1 MPIRLLVV
9 DDHTLFRR
17 GLTALLARDERV
29 TVVAEAADAGEALRH
44 VAQHQPDVVLL
55 DNHLPGVHGI
65 DALPQLLAAQPAPKV
80 LMLTVSEDANDLAR
94 ALSAGASGYLLKT
107 AEGNELVDA
116 IERVHRGESAVSP
129 EMTGKL
135 VAAYRQA
142 LASATES
149 PAAGGNRAPPVAS
162 SPSGRSEPAHAP
174 APQAASA
181 PSPGPLSRLS
191 PRERDILREIARGA
205 SNKEIARKLD
215 IAETTVKIHVQ
226 HILRKLNLTSRVQ
239 AAVMASSDLDQA

>member
-17 GLTALLARDERV
+17 GLMALLARDERV

-44 VAQHQPDVVLL
+44 AAQHQPDVVLL

-65 DALPQLLAAQPAPKV
+65 DALPQLLALQPAPKV
-80 LMLTVSEDANDLAR
+80 LMLTVSEDADDLAR
-94 ALSAGASGYLLKT
+94 ALSHGASGYLLKT
-107 AEGNELVDA
+107 VEGQDLIDA
-116 IERVHRGESAVSP
+116 IEAVHRGESAVSP
-129 EMTGKL
+129 EMTSKL
-135 VAAYRQA
+135 VAAYRHA
-142 LASATES
+142 LAGAPASPPAPPSSQASA
-149 PAAGGNRAPPVAS
+149 PAAGAQPPA
-162 SPSGRSEPAHAP
+162 
-174 APQAASA
+174 QANELPEQAQ
-181 PSPGPLSRLS
+181 PHPLARLS

-205 SNKEIARKLD
+205 SNKEIARALD

-239 AAVMASSDLDQA
+239 AAVLASGDGGLIT